1 MFHAQSKVRHNVAM
15 KATLARNWW
24 VTLALAAIAFALR
37 FQNLGKPHAFVF
49 DETYYAKDAWS
60 LLKYG
65 YEVDT
70 VKNANEKILVGITDV
85 FTNNASYVVHPPF
98 GKWVIALGE
107 HLFGWNPFGWRF
119 MMAVLGVGAV
129 VLLHRVALRLFKHN
143 LTAFLAG
150 LFMAIDGM
158 AIVHSRTALLDQTL
172 MFLTLAAFVAI
183 VMDRD
188 YVKRKLETSS
198 FKNFNRPW
206 IYLATILLAL
216 ACATKWSGVWFVIGI
231 GLVIIFFE
239 IRTRISL
246 GLPFPIKQ
254 SVISA
259 AKLLPVVILILIFG
273 YLATWYGWI
282 ASDVAYN
289 RNWAAANPKEGLQF
303 LPEFLRSLIHYHQTA
318 FQFHTNLTSVH
329 SYQSNPW
336 TWPLNLRPTSFYYE
350 EYAQGIA
357 GCGSEKCS
365 EEVVA
370 LGNPLIWW
378 AGTLAI
384 LQQMWLWFTK
394 RDGRALAIVVM
405 FLVAWAPWLL
415 FQQRTVFSFYAIV
428 MLPYMVLALASVC
441 GQILGPVVTSG
452 KIRAKRALLVGT
464 YVTSVVILSGFFYPL
479 WTGEMI
485 PKWYWQLHMWFG
497 SWI

>member
-1 MFHAQSKVRHNVAM
+1 M
-15 KATLARNWW
+15 KAILARNWW
-24 VTLALAAIAFALR
+24 VTFTLAIIAAALR
-37 FQNLGKPHAFVF
+37 FHNLGKPNTFVF

-60 LLKYG
+60 LLKFG

-70 VKNANEKILVGITDV
+70 VKDANEKILVGITDV
-85 FTNNASYVVHPPF
+85 FTSNASYVVHPPF
-98 GKWVIALGE
+98 GKWVIAFGE
-107 HLFGWNPFGWRF
+107 NLFGWNPFGWRF

-172 MFLTLAAFVAI
+172 MFLTLAAFVAV

-188 YVKRKLETSS
+188 WVRQKLEQGNQLSL
-198 FKNFNRPW
+198 NRPW
-206 IYLATILLAL
+206 IYIAATLLAL
-216 ACATKWSGVWFVIGI
+216 ACATKWSGVWFVVGI
-231 GLVIIFFE
+231 GLLVIFFE
-239 IRTRISL
+239 VRTRIAL
-246 GLPFPIKQ
+246 GHTFPIQKTLLNTL
-254 SVISA
+254 
-259 AKLLPVVILILIFG
+259 KLFPIVFVILVIG
-273 YLATWYGWI
+273 YIATWYGWI
-282 ASDVAYN
+282 ASDDAYN
-289 RNWAAANPKEGLQF
+289 RNWAAVNQEEGLQF
-303 LPEFLRSLIHYHQTA
+303 LPEFLRSLIHYHQSSL
-318 FQFHTNLTSVH
+318 QFHTNLTTSH

-336 TWPLNLRPTSFYYE
+336 SWPLNLRPTSFYYE
-350 EYAQGIA
+350 EYAQGVA
-357 GCGSEKCS
+357 GCGSQKCAQ
-365 EEVVA
+365 EVVA

-384 LQQMWLWFTK
+384 LQQIWLWFTK
-394 RDGRALAIVVM
+394 RDGRAVAIFLM
-405 FLVAWAPWLL
+405 FLVGWAPWLL

-428 MLPYMVLALASVC
+428 MLPYMALALASVC

-452 KIRAKRALLVGT
+452 KQRGKRAFLVGSF
-464 YVTSVVILSGFFYPL
+464 VSLVVILSGFFYPL

-485 PKWYWQLHMWFG
+485 PKWYWQMHMWFG